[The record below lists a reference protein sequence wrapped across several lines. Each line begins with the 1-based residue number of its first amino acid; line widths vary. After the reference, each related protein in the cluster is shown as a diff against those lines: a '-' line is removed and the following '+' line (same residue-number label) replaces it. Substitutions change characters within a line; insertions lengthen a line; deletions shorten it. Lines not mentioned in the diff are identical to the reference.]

1 MQTVDR
7 IVEVLEEAGI
17 DHVFGMPGGDTGR
30 IYKALYNK
38 QDKIKVV
45 VPRDEQTAACMA
57 DMYGRMTGKP
67 GVFICQGCYAA
78 STGLF
83 GVIEAGLGSSPMTV
97 ITDITT
103 YGVPAGHGSLQCGGG
118 EYGNFDIAAIF
129 KATCKFTSV
138 AHTPG
143 EGIQSVQRAIKHAVT
158 GRPGPTAAVL
168 GIGALGGEITDETF
182 PRIYDTRGYMQNATS
197 IPHPSDTERA
207 ADLLLTAKKPVIVA
221 GNGIHAAK
229 AYAELQTLAEG
240 IGAPVATSTLGKGTF
255 PEVHPLGLGVM
266 GIFGSPTANK
276 VVSEADV
283 VLIVGTRLKGPD
295 TITESPALINPARQ
309 TLIQVDVEPRN
320 AGWVYPINLG
330 LVGDAKAV
338 LEQLSEAVA
347 DDVAKRP
354 AYDQQPNFAQLQ
366 KDKQDLHYFIDD
378 YARSDAV
385 PMLPQRMAKEL
396 SDSLAD
402 DAIVCADAGNN
413 RVWMLRYFQT
423 KQAGNYFGTYGIAG
437 MSWSLP
443 AALTAKLL
451 HPERQCVSV
460 CSDGFA
466 MQNHVL
472 STALQYDAP
481 VTYVVFNDAQLG
493 MVRQG
498 QGDQPI
504 GSEFTR
510 TDWAG
515 VAEGYGAVG
524 FRVKSPGEVQSAV
537 LEALSGQKPAV
548 VDVQI
553 DPKEP
558 MQERLKST
566 LGVYGSY

>member
-1 MQTVDR
+1 MQAVDR

-17 DHVFGMPGGDTGR
+17 DHLFGIPGGDTGR

-45 VPRDEQTAACMA
+45 VARDEQTASCMA
-57 DMYGRMTGKP
+57 DMYGRLTGKP
-67 GVFICQGCYAA
+67 GVFMAQGCYAA

-83 GVIEAGLGSSPMTV
+83 GVIEAGLGSSPMVV

-103 YGVPAGHGSLQCGGG
+103 YGVPPGHGSLQCGGG

-129 KATCKFTSV
+129 KATCKFTAV
-138 AHTPG
+138 AHNPG
-143 EGIQSVQRAIKHAVT
+143 EGIQAVQRAIKHATT
-158 GRPGPTAAVL
+158 GRPGPTAVVL
-168 GIGALGGEITDETF
+168 AIEALSGDITDETF
-182 PRIYDTRGYMQNATS
+182 PRIYDTRGYMQNAVS
-197 IPHPSDTERA
+197 VPPASETERA
-207 ADLLLTAKKPVIVA
+207 ADMLLSAKRPVIVA
-221 GNGIHAAK
+221 GNGVHAAK
-229 AYAELQTLAEG
+229 AYAELRTLAEG
-240 IGAPVATSTLGKGTF
+240 LAAPVATSTLGKGTF
-255 PEVHPLGLGVM
+255 AEVHPLALGVM

-276 VVSEADV
+276 VVSEADL
-283 VLIVGTRLKGPD
+283 VLIVGCRLKGPD
-295 TITESPALINPARQ
+295 TITESPRLIDPLRQ
-309 TLIQVDVEPRN
+309 TLIQIDVEPRN
-320 AGWVYPINLG
+320 AGWVFPINLG
-330 LVGDAKAV
+330 LIGDAKAV
-338 LEQLSEAVA
+338 LAQLNEALA
-347 DDVAKRP
+347 DDVGKRP
-354 AYDQQPNFAQLQ
+354 PYEQQPHVAQLQ
-366 KDKQDLHYFIDD
+366 QDKQELHYFVDD
-378 YARSDAV
+378 YSRSDAV
-385 PMLPQRMAKEL
+385 PILPQRLVKEL
-396 SDSLAD
+396 SDSLPD

-451 HPERQCVSV
+451 NPERQCVSV
-460 CSDGFA
+460 SSDGFA

-472 STALQYDAP
+472 TTALQYDAP
-481 VTYVVFNDAQLG
+481 VTYVVLNDAQLG

-504 GSEFTR
+504 ASEFVR
-510 TDWAG
+510 TDWAS

-524 FRVKSPGEVQSAV
+524 LRVKNPAEVQSAV

-548 VDVQI
+548 VDVTI
-553 DPKEP
+553 DPNEP
-558 MQERLKST
+558 MQERLRSS

>member
-17 DHVFGMPGGDTGR
+17 DHLFGIPGGDTGR
-30 IYKALYNK
+30 IFKALYHK

-45 VPRDEQTAACMA
+45 VARDEQTAACMA
-57 DMYGRMTGKP
+57 DMYGRLTGKP
-67 GVFICQGCYAA
+67 GVFMAQGCYAA

-83 GVIEAGLGSSPMTV
+83 GVIEAGLGSSPMVV

-129 KATCKFTSV
+129 KATCKFTAV
-138 AHTPG
+138 AHNPG
-143 EGIQSVQRAIKHAVT
+143 EGVQAVQRAIKHAVT
-158 GRPGPTAAVL
+158 GRPGPAAAVL
-168 GIGALGGEITDETF
+168 AIDALRGEITDDTF
-182 PRIYDTRGYMQNATS
+182 PRIYDTRGYMQNS
-197 IPHPSDTERA
+197 VSVPHPSDTERA
-207 ADLLLTAKKPVIVA
+207 AEMLLTAKRPVIVA
-221 GNGIHAAK
+221 GNGVHAAK
-229 AYAELQTLAEG
+229 AYAELQAFAEAV
-240 IGAPVATSTLGKGTF
+240 GAPVATSTLGKGVF
-255 PEVHPLGLGVM
+255 PEVHPLALGVM
-266 GIFGSPTANK
+266 GIFGSPVANK
-276 VVSEADV
+276 VVSEADLV
-283 VLIVGTRLKGPD
+283 MIVGCRLKGPD
-295 TITESPALINPARQ
+295 TITESPNLIDPSRQ
-309 TLIQVDVEPRN
+309 TLIQLDIEPRN
-320 AGWVYPINLG
+320 AGWVFPINLG
-330 LVGDAKAV
+330 LIGDAGAA
-338 LEQLSEAVA
+338 LTQLGEALA
-347 DDVAKRP
+347 DDAKKRP
-354 AYDQQPNFAQLQ
+354 SYEQQAWFADLQ
-366 KDKQDLHYFIDD
+366 RDKQELLYFADD
-378 YARSDAV
+378 YSASNAV
-385 PMLPQRMAKEL
+385 PILPQRLAKEL
-396 SDSLAD
+396 SDSLAP

-423 KQAGNYFGTYGIAG
+423 KQAGAYFGTYGIAG

-451 HPERQCVSV
+451 YPDRQCVSV

-466 MQNHVL
+466 MQNHIL

-481 VTYVVFNDAQLG
+481 VTYVVLNDAQLG

-504 GSEFTR
+504 ASEFAPTN
-510 TDWAG
+510 WAA
-515 VAEGYGAVG
+515 VAQGYGCVG
-524 FRVKSPGEVQSAV
+524 LQVKNPDDVKPAV

-548 VDVQI
+548 VDVAI

-558 MQERLKST
+558 MQERLRSS